1 MKCESDHQ
9 YPDYEQLQRNCPD
22 YIILSLNNADL
33 YLRPSQLAGFML
45 RAHNAPLQITIML
58 LIGY

>member
-9 YPDYEQLQRNCPD
+9 YPVIMSNYREPD

-33 YLRPSQLAGFML
+33 YLRPSQLAYYVEG
-45 RAHNAPLQITIML
+45 AHNAPLQIKQCC
-58 LIGY
+58 